1 MYNYSLYLCKQ
12 VVVCTVIWL
21 YYIAQHE
28 IVIIGISMVGSA
40 ETGSLPWGT
49 LASLWEASTSQYI
62 QYYGNWQL
70 FYVFEFCGD
79 HVANKNVLS
88 NLVKRKFIPCASG
101 KYNCIWAL
109 HNYILVKVS
118 ATSSQ

>member
-49 LASLWEASTSQYI
+49 LASLWEASTSQYSI
-62 QYYGNWQL
+62 MEIGNYFMYL
-70 FYVFEFCGD
+70 NFAV
-79 HVANKNVLS
+79 
-88 NLVKRKFIPCASG
+88 I
-101 KYNCIWAL
+101 
-109 HNYILVKVS
+109 
-118 ATSSQ
+118 T